1 LKSENQSELRLT
13 LETLNRKLE
22 TTPVPE
28 LPEVE
33 TVTRGLAQR
42 VTGDTIESV
51 WLSGLAP
58 LFKSPPTEIA
68 STLEGA
74 RIKSVHRQGKHI
86 VFDLEHNGGKR
97 RKNRAQ
103 LILHLG
109 MTGRVQVTS
118 ADAEQLRHTHLI
130 ATLASGRE
138 MRFVDPRRFGR
149 IWVEPDA
156 NFEAGGR
163 EPLDVDFQQFASL
176 FHHRNTPIKSALL
189 NQKLLRGVGNIYAD
203 ESLFRA
209 GIRPRRRASSLTQAE
224 LKRLYESVCKV
235 LSEAIAAGGSSI
247 SDYFNVDDEP
257 GLFHMQHR
265 VYGRE
270 GAPCLV
276 CKTPIKRVVVAGRGT
291 HFCAKCQV

>member
-1 LKSENQSELRLT
+1 M
-13 LETLNRKLE
+13 
-22 TTPVPE
+22 PE

-42 VTGDTIESV
+42 VTGDVIESV

-58 LFKSPPTEIA
+58 LFKSSLPELA
-68 STLEGA
+68 AALEGA
-74 RIKSVHRQGKHI
+74 YIRSVHRQGKHI
-86 VFDLEHNGGKR
+86 VFDLEPGALLSKTVGHPAKR
-97 RKNRAQ
+97 RVLEAPTRPAGEDAGATNAQ

-118 ADAEQLRHTHLI
+118 PGAELLRHTHLV

-138 MRFVDPRRFGR
+138 LRFVDPRRFGR
-149 IWVEPDA
+149 VWVVPQAD
-156 NFEAGGR
+156 FQAGGH
-163 EPLDVDFQQFASL
+163 EPLDIDFGTFATL
-176 FHHRNTPIKSALL
+176 FHKRNTPIKCALL

-209 GIRPRRRASSLTQAE
+209 GIRPRRRAASLTRAE
-224 LKRLYESVCKV
+224 LKQLYDRLREV
-235 LSEAIAAGGSSI
+235 LVEAIAAGGSSI

-257 GLFHMQHR
+257 GLFHLQHR

-270 GAPCLV
+270 GKPCLI
-276 CKTPIKRVVVAGRGT
+276 CRTPIQRIVLTGRGT
-291 HFCAKCQV
+291 HYCPKCQK